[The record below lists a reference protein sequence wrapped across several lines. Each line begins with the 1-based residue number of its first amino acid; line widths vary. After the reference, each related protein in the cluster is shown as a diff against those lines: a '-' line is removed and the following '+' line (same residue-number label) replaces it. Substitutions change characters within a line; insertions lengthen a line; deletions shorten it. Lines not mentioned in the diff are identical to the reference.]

1 MHRSSEAHH
10 HSIYHTIL
18 IMFQSKM
25 KKRKTGRD
33 ESVNGN
39 DGDDEGFESSPE
51 KVSKKGKKYAEQRC
65 KFIEKIK
72 GMLEFDY
79 LYPIN

>member
-1 MHRSSEAHH
+1 MSGVQLEAQKLRRSEALHH
-10 HSIYHTIL
+10 LIHHTIL

-51 KVSKKGKKYAEQRC
+51 KVSNKGKKYTKQRC
-65 KFIEKIK
+65 KFIEKFK
-72 GMLEFDY
+72 EC
-79 LYPIN
+79 

>member
-1 MHRSSEAHH
+1 M
-10 HSIYHTIL
+10 I
-18 IMFQSKM
+18 FQSKM

-51 KVSKKGKKYAEQRC
+51 KVLNMKYKVQV
-65 KFIEKIK
+65 
-72 GMLEFDY
+72 Y
-79 LYPIN
+79 QT